1 MSSKSLMFC
10 VFWRRRR
17 RREVGFFESSFLGRV
32 QSRDERKEEREEIT
46 NAKDGGFW
54 IHETKHHLHV
64 GRIDADR
71 PDGVDQVQDV
81 SFFKMSKRR
90 NDKMM
95 M

>member
-1 MSSKSLMFC
+1 MRLLEEEEEEGSWFLR
-10 VFWRRRR
+10 VF
-17 RREVGFFESSFLGRV
+17 FLG
-32 QSRDERKEEREEIT
+32 SRPKPRRAKGREREEIT